1 MQRHTLL
8 TLAPLAMVVLLSG
21 QLNAQYTNKTVKGKT
36 KTATMTYK
44 IDPQSREVV
53 VGPQKGLYP
62 DPYQVTG
69 DEWIAN
75 QWSWLMW
82 WETNAHRYLKPN
94 RTLPTPIPEQAGEA
108 FDLAHSTL
116 LKLLHES
123 KEPKLIQMA
132 AYSLARMQAKD
143 ISSELVKLLDH
154 ADADVVRAAWLG
166 LGIVDDELAR
176 HALESALV
184 MPVENEEPKNTSLTK
199 ADDFDDEV
207 RTGSTVSSPAVTA
220 QSPGM
225 ADSQAPLPELHPK
238 LTPKTVS
245 AWIMAIG
252 LSEHADE
259 SLLRSMVAFV
269 SQNHHMIEQYT
280 GMQLQAK
287 ESLPLTRLAMWA
299 IRMHKPKGARLLCQ
313 QVLEKTTDIELFDE
327 AVQTLASM
335 PRDQDV
341 GAVFTK
347 LYHHGRREWKE
358 FAKAFC
364 RTDAI
369 AYQSNFLVPAQPWMS
384 LQTSAAVAFANPAI
398 AKDARMSLLSRRVLS
413 RTYTWVMPKF
423 PNPADPVVLYRYDDW
438 RNHGKPS
445 GNNGLRF
452 GIIALGQIG
461 DAWINSNVEPRDGE
475 LLCEIFRGDFTD
487 RMEQRCEAI
496 SWKLRASEHDPS
508 RGFAAV
514 AMGLYLRRLPADN
527 QQIENEKL
535 KELARRMERR
545 LVETAS
551 KIEEPINLRCAS
563 ILALGLSQTATAAN
577 SIKLVQAPDAMMAS
591 YATLAL
597 AMHNDP
603 YTFELAH
610 QAFEETDKQLDVEQL
625 KANAFTKDYHIKAV
639 IMQRNIIHALACMA
653 EPQANQMLLPRF
665 LENAHTSR
673 TMLKAFNWSGD
684 SSMSASIVELM
695 QKSEDNLALRLYG
708 AWALGELHES
718 KTVPV
723 MTEKLLRNRN
733 ITIQTYMKSNKRLT
747 PTREYLQMIDPFVYK
762 VLLHGPRG

>member
-1 MQRHTLL
+1 MMQFRVILILVTFSMFLVHPSQTQ
-8 TLAPLAMVVLLSG
+8 AQVV
-21 QLNAQYTNKTVKGKT
+21 KVVKGKT

-44 IDPQSREVV
+44 IDPQSRDLVT
-53 VGPQKGLYP
+53 GPKEY
-62 DPYQVTG
+62 PYQQPYRVTG
-69 DEWIAN
+69 DEWIDN

-94 RTLPTPIPEQAGEA
+94 RTLPTPTPDQTNAP

-123 KEPKLIQMA
+123 KDPKRIQLA
-132 AYSLARMQAKD
+132 AYSLARMQVKD
-143 ISSELVKLLDH
+143 ISWELVKLLDH
-154 ADADVVRAAWLG
+154 SDSDVVRAAWLG
-166 LGIVDDELAR
+166 LGIVDDPLAR
-176 HALESALV
+176 HALKSALV
-184 MPVENEEPKNTSLTK
+184 MPVENEELKNTSQTK

-220 QSPGM
+220 QSPGV

-238 LTPKTVS
+238 LTAKTAS
-245 AWIMAIG
+245 AWVMAIG
-252 LSEHADE
+252 LSNHADE

-269 SQNHHMIEQYT
+269 SQNHRMIAQYT
-280 GMQLQAK
+280 GMKLKPK

-299 IRMHKPKGARLLCQ
+299 IRMHKPNGSRLLCQ
-313 QVLEKTTDIELFDE
+313 QVLEKTTDVELFDE
-327 AVQTLASM
+327 AIQTLASL

-347 LYHHGRREWKE
+347 LYHHDRVEWKE

-369 AYQSNFLVPAQPWMS
+369 AYQNKFLVPALPWIS

-398 AKDARMSLLSRRVLS
+398 ANDARMSLLSRRVLS
-413 RTYTWVMPKF
+413 RTYTWVMPKR

-438 RNHGKPS
+438 RNHGKPTR
-445 GNNGLRF
+445 NNGLRF

-461 DAWINSNVEPRDGE
+461 DAWINANVHPRDGE
-475 LLCEIFRGDFTD
+475 LLCQILRGDFTD
-487 RMEQRCEAI
+487 RMDKSCGPI
-496 SWKLRASEHDPS
+496 PWKLGASEHDPS
-508 RGFAAV
+508 RGFAAE
-514 AMGLYLRRLPADN
+514 AMGLYLRRLTADN

-551 KIEEPINLRCAS
+551 NIKEPTNLRSAC
-563 ILALGLSQTATAAN
+563 ILALGLSQTATAAD
-577 SIKLVQAPDAMMAS
+577 SLKQIQSPDAMMAS

-597 AMHNDP
+597 AMLNDP
-603 YTFELAH
+603 YTFNLAQ
-610 QAFEETDKQLDVEQL
+610 QAFEETDKNLDIQKL
-625 KANAFTKDYHIKAV
+625 KTDALTKDYHIQAI
-639 IMQRNIIHALACMA
+639 IMQRNIIRALACMA
-653 EPQANQMLLPRF
+653 QPDANQLLLPRF

-673 TMLKAFNWSGD
+673 TMLQAFNWSRD
-684 SSMSASIVELM
+684 TSMSNTLVELM
-695 QKSEDNLALRLYG
+695 QNTEENPNLMLYCV
-708 AWALGELHES
+708 WALGELHES

-723 MTEKLLRNRN
+723 MTEKLLRHRN
-733 ITIQTYMKSNKRLT
+733 ITIQTQLKSDKRLT

-762 VLLHGPRG
+762 ILLHGPRG